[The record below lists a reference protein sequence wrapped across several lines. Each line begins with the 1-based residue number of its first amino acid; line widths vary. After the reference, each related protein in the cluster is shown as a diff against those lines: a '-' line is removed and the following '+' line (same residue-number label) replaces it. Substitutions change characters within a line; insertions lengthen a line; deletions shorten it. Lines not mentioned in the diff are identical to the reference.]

1 MKFKIKYAD
10 QIVGLFSLVAIAG
23 LIILVFA
30 IGANQNWFKKKNRY
44 FTILDSG
51 AGVAVGMDLTYKGFS
66 IGKIQ
71 SVSLQGEFVRIDYY
85 VLEDYFEYVREN
97 SIVELSSS
105 PIGLGSSFTLYPG
118 RARALLPSGSE
129 IFRKDSVP
137 AQEMI
142 SDGLVMVNGDGDS
155 INALL
160 SKVSVLLDDVTI
172 LIESLNGALNGTTDT
187 PIAGIIGSVDKLL
200 AMLSDV
206 DGALPKLLG
215 SEMSEQ
221 LTQTLGSLTEM
232 LSDPNGAVPKLLGSE
247 MSKSLTQILGSLVPI
262 ASNADKLVGDA
273 APELAELLVQVN
285 QLLLQLQDT
294 ATGLNNNPLLRGGI
308 PDRSNEASAPVRI
321 RSGEF

>member
-1 MKFKIKYAD
+1 MRGNRINIFPEKGKESEDPQQKLRKSIDSHERGKRNFRTFTSWIKEEKAKS
-10 QIVGLFSLVAIAG
+10 QC
-23 LIILVFA
+23 
-30 IGANQNWFKKKNRY
+30 
-44 FTILDSG
+44 
-51 AGVAVGMDLTYKGFS
+51 
-66 IGKIQ
+66 
-71 SVSLQGEFVRIDYY
+71 
-85 VLEDYFEYVREN
+85 
-97 SIVELSSS
+97 
-105 PIGLGSSFTLYPG
+105 
-118 RARALLPSGSE
+118 
-129 IFRKDSVP
+129 
-137 AQEMI
+137 
-142 SDGLVMVNGDGDS
+142 
-155 INALL
+155 ALL

-321 RSGEF
+321 RNGEF